1 MNSLALLSLYWV
13 TSAAGGTPR
22 VEFQR
27 EVVGYVG
34 QNVTLRCSLVDGGQ
48 NTQVVQVSW
57 VRSPEQKLVVFNPS
71 FGTSYPSGDWAGR
84 LSVSND
90 SARLKETSLTVTA
103 CHSQDQGQYSCDFTI
118 FPSGM
123 HRGQITLTIAEL
135 VEIPVLEPVLLSC
148 LQSPWSPSP
157 NSSSTVQW
165 FRWSQA
171 GGGWS
176 LVLTVQF
183 EGRTAR
189 CSGELSACSTD
200 LYWTPSLSQAGRY
213 RCHWTNGTGHF
224 NRTLLLRASS
234 TGPLLS
240 GLRSHTIT
248 ALVLTGLGVSVT
260 LLILV
265 LQYWRMARRKG
276 KLSGAV
282 ELTQPPDSDLHS
294 RPQSPVSCGKMQ
306 KCFLVIEGLVV
317 LSVLQVCAIN
327 ADSPCVEGAASTLT
341 ASVGGDVVLPCQLI
355 PSASAVGMKVLWT
368 RKGFS
373 SPVHFYT
380 EESDET
386 HSQHED
392 YRGRTHLFKEE
403 LNKGNVS
410 LKLSKIRVSDEAS
423 YECLVTSTLSHSDAS
438 VELKVMGTH
447 KLVIYVTFAPSN
459 PILPEYTS
467 IGMLDDLQVFRYE
480 SNSVRPEVSIK
491 ARSGKQLTLRC
502 VVTGFYPQDISVDWL
517 QDGEIISTNVTTT
530 GLLPNHDMTYQ
541 VQNAIE
547 IEDKLNHRYSCRVQ
561 HSSLP
566 EILFLPWGRGNMVL
580 HCKTLLV
587 TVKAHLPCWWYL
599 LY

>member
-1 MNSLALLSLYWV
+1 MNSLALFSLYWV

-103 CHSQDQGQYSCDFTI
+103 CLSQDQGQYSCDFTI
-118 FPSGM
+118 FPSGI

-148 LQSPWSPSP
+148 LQSPWNPSP
-157 NSSSTVQW
+157 NSSGTVQW

-176 LVLTVQF
+176 LVLTVQL
-183 EGRTAR
+183 EGRAAR

-200 LYWTPSLSQAGRY
+200 LYWTPSLSQAGQY

-265 LQYWRMARRKG
+265 LQYWRMARRK
-276 KLSGAV
+276 V
-282 ELTQPPDSDLHS
+282 PHP
-294 RPQSPVSCGKMQ
+294 M
-306 KCFLVIEGLVV
+306 
-317 LSVLQVCAIN
+317 
-327 ADSPCVEGAASTLT
+327 
-341 ASVGGDVVLPCQLI
+341 
-355 PSASAVGMKVLWT
+355 
-368 RKGFS
+368 
-373 SPVHFYT
+373 
-380 EESDET
+380 
-386 HSQHED
+386 
-392 YRGRTHLFKEE
+392 
-403 LNKGNVS
+403 
-410 LKLSKIRVSDEAS
+410 
-423 YECLVTSTLSHSDAS
+423 
-438 VELKVMGTH
+438 
-447 KLVIYVTFAPSN
+447 
-459 PILPEYTS
+459 EYTVNLNQNHE
-467 IGMLDDLQVFRYE
+467 ITYT
-480 SNSVRPEVSIK
+480 SVRTAGAPP
-491 ARSGKQLTLRC
+491 SGGTENDRR
-502 VVTGFYPQDISVDWL
+502 
-517 QDGEIISTNVTTT
+517 E
-530 GLLPNHDMTYQ
+530 
-541 VQNAIE
+541 
-547 IEDKLNHRYSCRVQ
+547 
-561 HSSLP
+561 SSLYANIVRRSMEQSVYSTVRVREEAGSIQIPP
-566 EILFLPWGRGNMVL
+566 EP
-580 HCKTLLV
+580 HPTDS
-587 TVKAHLPCWWYL
+587 
-599 LY
+599 